1 MNRTRV
7 CIVAGVLALAAHSAQ
22 AAEPPRTTDLEI
34 RANGRLV
41 LRGELIDRTDDL
53 EARLRVMREAEPPLD
68 FGLKVPKTFA
78 FDTIAAIAQIV
89 QSMGMSL
96 GFIGNFGA
104 PAETPRP
111 APVGTVVPDDS
122 TI

>member
-1 MNRTRV
+1 MHWTRV
-7 CIVAGVLALAAHSAQ
+7 CIAAGLLALAAQSAQ

-34 RANGRLV
+34 RANGQLV
-41 LRGELIDRTDDL
+41 LRGELIDSMDDL
-53 EARLRVMREAEPPLD
+53 EARLRIMRESEPPLD
-68 FGLKVPKTFA
+68 FRLKVPKTFT

-89 QSMGMSL
+89 QRMGMSL

-104 PAETPRP
+104 PAETPKPTP
-111 APVGTVVPDDS
+111 AGSDDS